1 MQSSTLETDLKI
13 EREWRQSL
21 QETLVKDREA
31 KAELQQQVKELTK
44 QQEVSVATS
53 CMVAFAHFLI
63 KNVFIFCYYI
73 HIQSHH
79 LP

>member
-44 QQEVSVATS
+44 QQEVTIPTFGSV
-53 CMVAFAHFLI
+53 VFAHFPV
-63 KNVFIFCYYI
+63 KNVNLCI
-73 HIQSHH
+73 HI
-79 LP
+79 